1 MNKLLTKDANCRIK
15 SIDRHVGFVECLSR
29 FVAAGLSA
37 DASHL
42 AERAMEEAENYK
54 GTYRDPIPG
63 DVSIETGMFCRW
75 ILSMQH
81 IDASISTLSS

>member
-63 DVSIETGMFCRW
+63 DVSIERLECFVDGYYQCNT
-75 ILSMQH
+75 
-81 IDASISTLSS
+81 STHQSVL